1 MLQAPSVAQVQ
12 NQLDEN
18 NLFTF
23 QEQQLDQMSSAGKV
37 SQYRQINE
45 DRMPTIDDA
54 GADAYEFAD
63 NEDDTIN
70 RQQDTLQ
77 QIHPLHA

>member
-12 NQLDEN
+12 NQN

-23 QEQQLDQMSSAGKV
+23 QEQQLSSAGKV
-37 SQYRQINE
+37 SQYNE
-45 DRMPTIDDA
+45 DWIPTIDDA

-70 RQQDTLQ
+70 R
-77 QIHPLHA
+77 

>member
-1 MLQAPSVAQVQ
+1 
-12 NQLDEN
+12 
-18 NLFTF
+18 
-23 QEQQLDQMSSAGKV
+23 
-37 SQYRQINE
+37 
-45 DRMPTIDDA
+45 MPTIDDA

-77 QIHPLHA
+77 QIHPLHS

>member
-1 MLQAPSVAQVQ
+1 MLLAPSVAQVQ

-23 QEQQLDQMSSAGKV
+23 QEQQLSSAGKV

-45 DRMPTIDDA
+45 DWIPTIDDA

-70 RQQDTLQ
+70 R
-77 QIHPLHA
+77 

>member
-45 DRMPTIDDA
+45 DWIPTIDDA

-70 RQQDTLQ
+70 R
-77 QIHPLHA
+77 

>member
-37 SQYRQINE
+37 S
-45 DRMPTIDDA
+45 
-54 GADAYEFAD
+54 
-63 NEDDTIN
+63 
-70 RQQDTLQ
+70 
-77 QIHPLHA
+77 